1 MISPKKKLRILIAD
15 DHEMVRQG
23 LRRVLETRP
32 DWEVCGEAANGRKA
46 VEQARRLQ
54 PDVVVLDL
62 SMPLVSGL
70 VATRQIR
77 KALPQTEVLILTMH
91 DSDELIREVLAAG
104 ARGYLL
110 KTDAGTV
117 LLAAVE
123 SVSRH
128 QPFSTSKVEDLILR
142 GFLTPEPGAAAA
154 AATTRGTLT
163 TREGQVLDL
172 VADGLSSKEIAK
184 TLGLSVKTVET
195 HRSNLMRKLN
205 LHSVA
210 AVIRY
215 GIMRGAIGP

>member
-1 MISPKKKLRILIAD
+1 
-15 DHEMVRQG
+15 
-23 LRRVLETRP
+23 
-32 DWEVCGEAANGRKA
+32 
-46 VEQARRLQ
+46 
-54 PDVVVLDL
+54 
-62 SMPLVSGL
+62 
-70 VATRQIR
+70 
-77 KALPQTEVLILTMH
+77 MH

-163 TREGQVLDL
+163 NREGQVLDL

-210 AVIRY
+210 AVVRY
-215 GIMRGAIGP
+215 GLSRGAIGP